1 MWDLRGWKAQLIN
14 MTILVMAYAIA
25 HKAGMIDGTFWRGA
39 QVSGMACL
47 IQTVV
52 HIIIGGI
59 SAM

>member
-1 MWDLRGWKAQLIN
+1 MWDVLGWKAQLIN
-14 MTILVMAYAIA
+14 ISIHVIAYTIA
-25 HKAGMIDGTFWRGA
+25 HKSGMIDGTFWRYA
-39 QVSGMACL
+39 QVSGMAVL

>member
-1 MWDLRGWKAQLIN
+1 